1 MCEVCISCNTS
12 FSVFLP
18 ATGTGKEEVVP
29 VAWLAAEPA
38 TEVQHLTV
46 KSQHFL
52 SSLCLSSAWILG
64 GEDPLS
70 LQRSSDVSH
79 SGDTKSW
86 ATKSLS

>member
-70 LQRSSDVSH
+70 PQRSSDVSH